1 MDTDRPD
8 IARAFA
14 HLVGLLDFSAL
25 SAMEDIV
32 AAARA
37 AMEKYGDVLPRTLLT
52 GLVQQPA
59 QIGALAGEWLF
70 PPEAPQDTRILYLHG
85 GGMLTGSLASHRAI
99 AAELARQSG
108 LAVLTIAYRLAPEHV
123 FPAGHDDCAAAWAFI
138 QDNGP
143 HGAAPARQLFLAGD
157 SAGGTLA
164 AATCAR
170 MIAQRNR
177 VPDALA
183 LLGPC
188 LDNRDAPQRA
198 DSAGDPIINN
208 AMVGGIAL
216 YAAATARDHPA
227 LSPLLLDD
235 AVLAQFPPALLQAGS
250 GEYLLADS
258 QALAARLTALGRR
271 NCLSIWPDM
280 PHVWHL
286 FQTLLPEARAAMAEI
301 AAFFHATPKR

>member
-157 SAGGTLA
+157 SEAG
-164 AATCAR
+164 R
-170 MIAQRNR
+170 WRQR
-177 VPDALA
+177 P
-183 LLGPC
+183 
-188 LDNRDAPQRA
+188 APA
-198 DSAGDPIINN
+198 
-208 AMVGGIAL
+208 
-216 YAAATARDHPA
+216 
-227 LSPLLLDD
+227 
-235 AVLAQFPPALLQAGS
+235 
-250 GEYLLADS
+250 
-258 QALAARLTALGRR
+258 
-271 NCLSIWPDM
+271 
-280 PHVWHL
+280 
-286 FQTLLPEARAAMAEI
+286 
-301 AAFFHATPKR
+301 